1 MAFGRDSA
9 SSGTDDVQGSGSGV
23 PVDPEDVEV
32 IEAPA
37 DPRERQAFIQSMV
50 AEVTERFSG
59 EHLDVVIEA
68 LSQRIAASG
77 LPEQPIKWVTDTAAE
92 ITEGRHVVVD
102 RHLGIR
108 PGGDTDRVPE
118 EARDPR
124 A

>member
-1 MAFGRDSA
+1 MLFGRKPA
-9 SSGTDDVQGSGSGV
+9 SGVDDVQGSGTGV

-37 DPRERQAFIQSMV
+37 DPQERQEFIQSMV

-59 EHLDVVIEA
+59 EPLEVVIEA

-77 LPEQPIKWVTDTAAE
+77 LPEQPIKWVTDTASE

-108 PGGDTDRVPE
+108 PGGEGERVPD
-118 EARDPR
+118 EARDPG